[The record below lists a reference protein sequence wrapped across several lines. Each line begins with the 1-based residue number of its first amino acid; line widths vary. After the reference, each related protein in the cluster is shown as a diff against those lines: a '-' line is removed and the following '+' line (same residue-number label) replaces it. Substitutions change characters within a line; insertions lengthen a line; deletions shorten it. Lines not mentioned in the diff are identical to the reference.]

1 MPGPNSLWHIDGH
14 HSLITWGFII
24 HGCIDGYS
32 CLICFLKCSTNNR
45 KETVEDLFLQSV
57 EKYFWPSRM
66 QTNHEGENVLVWE
79 RIRTERN
86 WSPEQIWSNGIIDRV
101 NGRLAAVDDVRSNV
115 NISGHEHEWF
125 GFDPDAPPPP
135 DDGLSTVE
143 VNEVN
148 LDLPDNII
156 SRLSNEINPLENSS
170 AFAIDIFQRALE
182 FLENLLPNHSSQ

>member
-1 MPGPNSLWHIDGH
+1 MID
-14 HSLITWGFII
+14 S
-24 HGCIDGYS
+24 
-32 CLICFLKCSTNNR
+32 
-45 KETVEDLFLQSV
+45 
-57 EKYFWPSRM
+57 
-66 QTNHEGENVLVWE
+66 
-79 RIRTERN
+79 
-86 WSPEQIWSNGIIDRV
+86 V
-101 NGRLAAVDDVRSNV
+101 NGRLAAVADVRSEA

-156 SRLSNEINPLENSS
+156 SKLSNEINPLENSS

-182 FLENLLPNHSSQ
+182 FLENLLSNHSLQ